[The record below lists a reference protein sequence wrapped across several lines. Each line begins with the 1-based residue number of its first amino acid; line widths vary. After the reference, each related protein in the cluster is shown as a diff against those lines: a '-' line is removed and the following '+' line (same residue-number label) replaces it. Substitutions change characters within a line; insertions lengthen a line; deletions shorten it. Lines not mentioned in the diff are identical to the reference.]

1 MSFLRSQSF
10 RVATLLA
17 LVLTLAAA
25 LAAAA
30 AARAAAGDRA
40 KVEAKLARQYDP
52 IKKARLEVQL
62 AEISFKEARKLYLE
76 GDSESG
82 LEKLKEML
90 SWSEK
95 AHDRLFKTG
104 RNPRKKPGGFKD
116 AEITLRKLERR
127 LANFRLAVPLQD
139 REEIQK
145 ITARLTKL
153 REDLLLGIMRGR
165 EKKK

>member
-10 RVATLLA
+10 RVAALLA
-17 LVLTLAAA
+17 LVLALAAA
-25 LAAAA
+25 LAAAGD
-30 AARAAAGDRA
+30 RAAGDRA

-62 AEISFKEARKLYLE
+62 AKISFQEARKLYLE

-95 AHDRLFKTG
+95 EHDRLFKNG
-104 RNPRKKPGGFKD
+104 RNPRKKPASFKD

-127 LANFRLAVPLQD
+127 LAHFRLAVPLQD

-153 REDLLLGIMRGR
+153 REDLLLAIMRGK

>member
-10 RVATLLA
+10 RVATSLA
-17 LVLTLAAA
+17 LVLA
-25 LAAAA
+25 LAAAMA
-30 AARAAAGDRA
+30 AASDRA

-116 AEITLRKLERR
+116 AEITLRRLERR
-127 LANFRLAVPLQD
+127 LADFRLAVPLQD

-153 REDLLLGIMRGR
+153 REDLLLGIMRGK

>member
-1 MSFLRSQSF
+1 MSFHRSQSF

-17 LVLTLAAA
+17 LAAA

-30 AARAAAGDRA
+30 SERP
-40 KVEAKLARQYDP
+40 KVEAKLARERNP

-95 AHDRLFKTG
+95 AHDRLFETG

-116 AEITLRKLERR
+116 AEIKLRKLERR
-127 LANFRLAVPLQD
+127 LSDLRLAVPFQD
-139 REEIQK
+139 REEMQK
-145 ITARLTKL
+145 ITARLTEL
-153 REDLLLGIMRGR
+153 REDLLLGIMRGK

>member
-10 RVATLLA
+10 RVAALLA
-17 LVLTLAAA
+17 LVLALAAA
-25 LAAAA
+25 LAAAGD
-30 AARAAAGDRA
+30 RAAGDRA

-62 AEISFKEARKLYLE
+62 AKISFQEARKLYLE

-104 RNPRKKPGGFKD
+104 RNPRKKPAGFKD

-127 LANFRLAVPLQD
+127 LAHFRLAVPLQD

-153 REDLLLGIMRGR
+153 REDLLLAIMRGK

>member
-1 MSFLRSQSF
+1 MSFHRSQSF

-17 LVLTLAAA
+17 LVLILVLA
-25 LAAAA
+25 LAAAD
-30 AARAAAGDRA
+30 DRA
-40 KVEAKLARQYDP
+40 KIEAKLARQYDP

-62 AEISFKEARKLYLE
+62 AEISFKEGRKLYLE

-82 LEKLKEML
+82 LKKLKEML

-116 AEITLRKLERR
+116 AEITFRKLERR
-127 LANFRLAVPLQD
+127 LADFRLAVPVQD
-139 REEIQK
+139 REGIQK
-145 ITARLTKL
+145 ITARLTEL
-153 REDLLLGIMRGR
+153 REDLLLGIMKGK